1 MKKYVFTKKVDEVV
15 QMLIVE
21 TDGLG
26 TINNFMVTGLICPK
40 GMTYKDIIEAGFD
53 LKMGDSVSSAQ
64 ILNVAKATGC
74 EVRCYEGDKLIEDES
89 LYEEGYTLTL
99 PINFSFI
106 DGSDAKVTYLYGYN
120 KDDSH
125 PVELPSADFTLPD
138 PCWLSISMQGS
149 VQQSNQFAP
158 VSQEEVDILNEYLS
172 ELLQGS
178 TVVKA
183 YAFSYQEQ
191 EQENVLNMGGTKGG
205 SSMLGIVMSVLFAE
219 DPEGDAI
226 PVLMVLTHTKG
237 GEVAL
242 TSEPIPTP
250 EPGPALA
257 LANGNTGE

>member
-40 GMTYKDIIEAGFD
+40 GMTYKDIVEAGFD

-89 LYEEGYTLTL
+89 LYEDGGALTL
-99 PINFSFI
+99 P
-106 DGSDAKVTYLYGYN
+106 T
-120 KDDSH
+120 
-125 PVELPSADFTLPD
+125 
-138 PCWLSISMQGS
+138 
-149 VQQSNQFAP
+149 
-158 VSQEEVDILNEYLS
+158 
-172 ELLQGS
+172 
-178 TVVKA
+178 
-183 YAFSYQEQ
+183 
-191 EQENVLNMGGTKGG
+191 
-205 SSMLGIVMSVLFAE
+205 
-219 DPEGDAI
+219 
-226 PVLMVLTHTKG
+226 THTEG
-237 GEVAL
+237 VEVAL

>member
-40 GMTYKDIIEAGFD
+40 GMAYKGIVEAGFD

-89 LYEEGYTLTL
+89 LYEEDSALTL

-106 DGSDAKVTYLYGYN
+106 DGSDAKCMYLYGYS
-120 KDDSH
+120 KDDGH
-125 PVELPSADFTLPD
+125 EPVELPSADFTLPD
-138 PCWLSISMQGS
+138 PCWLSIMRGS

-158 VSQEEVDILNEYLS
+158 VSQEEVDILNEDLS
-172 ELLQGS
+172 ELLQGN

-191 EQENVLNMGGTKGG
+191 EQENVLNMGGTKDG

-226 PVLMVLTHTKG
+226 PVLMCLTHTKG

-250 EPGPALA
+250 EPGPLH
-257 LANGNTGE
+257 